1 MKMRNSGNAPMHSS
15 SLLDL
20 LRAEV
25 LGHFV
30 NIPEEQRDVSTALPY
45 LSFIR
50 FTRPTE
56 LSRGMLEPSMCLVLQ
71 GTKKVLIG
79 TEITHYGS
87 GSYVLSAID
96 MPVSGQVVE
105 ASAAQPYLGIR
116 IDLDAKEIAAQVI
129 ESNIPVPKN
138 SRSRAGA
145 YVEESDDE
153 LQDAFLRLLRLL
165 RKPRDLAA
173 LAPLVKQEIL
183 YRLITAKDGDVLG
196 QTVLAHYQEK
206 GVNQAIH
213 WIKTNYAE
221 PMQIEKLAK
230 TVSMS
235 VSNLHH
241 RFKAITVMSP
251 LQYQK
256 QIRLLEARKLLLSG
270 NIEAAT
276 VAFKVG
282 YESPSQFSREYR
294 RLFGASP
301 LQDMEYLKHHELD
314 R

>member
-1 MKMRNSGNAPMHSS
+1 MKTRNHDNKPVLPFDPLA
-15 SLLDL
+15 L

-25 LGHFV
+25 LNHFSG
-30 NIPEEQRDVSTALPY
+30 IPEEQRDVRTALPY

-56 LSRGMLEPSMCLVLQ
+56 LSRGMLEPSMCLVVQ
-71 GTKKVLIG
+71 GKKKVLIG

-105 ASAAQPYLGIR
+105 ASVAEPYLGVR
-116 IDLDAKEIAAQVI
+116 IALDAREIAAQII
-129 ESNIPVPKN
+129 ERKIAIPKK
-138 SRSRAGA
+138 SGARAAA
-145 YVEESDDE
+145 YVEAADAE

-165 RKPRDLAA
+165 KKPRDLAA

-183 YRLITAKDGDVLG
+183 YRLISAKDGDVLG

-221 PMQIEKLAK
+221 PMHIEKLAK

-256 QIRLLEARKLLLSG
+256 QIRLLEARKLLLGG

-301 LQDMEYLKHHELD
+301 LQDMEYLKQHELD
-314 R
+314 Q

>member
-1 MKMRNSGNAPMHSS
+1 MKMHNSGGNPGFPFGP
-15 SLLDL
+15 LDL
-20 LRAEV
+20 LRDEV
-25 LGHFV
+25 LSHFEGV
-30 NIPEEQRDVSTALPY
+30 AETQRDVRTVLPY

-56 LSRGMLEPSMCLVLQ
+56 LTRGMLEPSMCLVLQ
-71 GTKKVLIG
+71 GKKKVLIG
-79 TEITHYGS
+79 SEIWHYGR

-96 MPVSGQVVE
+96 MPVSGQVSE
-105 ASAAQPYLGIR
+105 ASLAEPYLGVR
-116 IDLDAKEIAAQVI
+116 IALDAQEIAAQII
-129 ESNIPVPKN
+129 EHKLAVPKN
-138 SRSRAGA
+138 AQPRAAA
-145 YVEESDDE
+145 YVEAADAE
-153 LQDAFLRLLRLL
+153 LQDAFLRLARLL
-165 RKPRDLAA
+165 KKPRDLAV

-183 YRLITAKDGDVLG
+183 YRLISARNGGLLG
-196 QTVLAHYQEK
+196 QTVLSHHQEK

-221 PMQIEKLAK
+221 PMHIEQLAK
-230 TVSMS
+230 AVSMS

-256 QIRLLEARKLLLSG
+256 QVRLLEARKLLLGG

-314 R
+314 Q

>member
-1 MKMRNSGNAPMHSS
+1 MKIHDNGDNSGFSYAP
-15 SLLDL
+15 LDL
-20 LRAEV
+20 LRDEA
-25 LGHFV
+25 LSHFDGV
-30 NIPEEQRDVSTALPY
+30 PESQRDVGSALPY

-56 LSRGMLEPSMCLVLQ
+56 LTRGMLEPSMCLVLQ
-71 GTKKVLIG
+71 GRKKVLIG
-79 TEITHYGS
+79 SQISHYGR

-96 MPVSGQVVE
+96 MPVSGQVSE
-105 ASAAQPYLGIR
+105 ASLAEPYLGIR
-116 IDLDAKEIAAQVI
+116 ITLDPREIAAQII
-129 ESNIPVPKN
+129 EHKLTIPKN
-138 SRSRAGA
+138 SPPRAAA
-145 YVEESDDE
+145 YVEAADTE
-153 LQDAFLRLLRLL
+153 LQDAFLRLARLL
-165 RKPRDLAA
+165 KKPRDLAA

-183 YRLITAKDGDVLG
+183 YRLISAKDGGLLG
-196 QTVLAHYQEK
+196 QTVLAHHQEK

-230 TVSMS
+230 AVSMS

-256 QIRLLEARKLLLSG
+256 QVRLLEARKLLLG
-270 NIEAAT
+270 GHIEAAT

-314 R
+314 Q